1 MQLAVY
7 RKSVTLT
14 ANCRLQTGNSPIIM
28 KLLTHIPAWL
38 KNKYFIASFAFIAW
52 IIFFDRNDLLTQ
64 MQRNRELNDLQ
75 VSRQHYTDQI
85 KDVRKELDQLTTNPE
100 VLEKY
105 ARERYHMKKDNEELF
120 LIPSE
125 SDKSQN

>member
-1 MQLAVY
+1 
-7 RKSVTLT
+7 
-14 ANCRLQTGNSPIIM
+14 M

-38 KNKYFIASFAFIAW
+38 KNKYFIATLAFLAW
-52 IIFFDRNDLLTQ
+52 IVFFDRNDLLTQ
-64 MQRNRELNDLQ
+64 IQRNKELNDLQ
-75 VSRQHYTDQI
+75 ASKAHYTNQI
-85 KDVRKELDQLTTNPE
+85 QDVRKELDQLTTNPE

-125 SDKSQN
+125 SPKPEN

>member
-1 MQLAVY
+1 
-7 RKSVTLT
+7 
-14 ANCRLQTGNSPIIM
+14 M

-64 MQRNRELNDLQ
+64 LQRNRELNDLQ

-125 SDKSQN
+125 SAQSQN